1 MKKELGIFAGLAAI
15 FLVAY
20 FLNLADT
27 QIQNAIIEAF
37 SMLQWYARKHTLA
50 CVIPAM
56 FIAGGIATFL
66 SKEAVLRHLGPKA
79 NKLEAYTVASV
90 SGTVLAVCSCSVLP
104 MFAGIYRVGAG
115 LGPASAFLYS
125 GPAINVMAIFLTA
138 RVLGFQIGLARV
150 IGAVLFAYVIG
161 YAMALIF
168 RSEEQSRE
176 KTIMQLPDPPPSR
189 RSLLQTSLYFA
200 SMIGFLVFSDWA
212 NPSKAVV
219 PVKQDVVAVAAKG
232 TRLTLPE
239 KAQLDVAMIEE
250 SGDHLTVELREP
262 IAGLEEKARIVL
274 AKSDVRVD
282 AVRRGNPGTIIAVNA
297 GAVAVTADK
306 ARFRLPDGARL
317 IAAVLQDTRTDMTLQ
332 TEQPVGNLHKQAK
345 LVVAKADIDLGAIGE
360 ETPANYRW
368 AAWVFD
374 HRWYFAGACAA
385 ALAAML
391 MFWFDRAEL
400 GEWMGQTWSFAKLII
415 PLLFAGVFITGFV
428 GALLP
433 EEQVARWV
441 GGNSLAANFIASL
454 IGAMWYFATLTEIP
468 ILEALFGLGMGKGP
482 GLALLLA
489 GPALSVPSI
498 AVIYSVVGF
507 KKTAVFVGLVVV
519 MSTIVGM
526 VFGAFV
532 V

>member
-1 MKKELGIFAGLAAI
+1 MKKELAILAGLAAI

-20 FLNLADT
+20 FLNLADPR
-27 QIQNAIIEAF
+27 IQNAVMEAF
-37 SMLQWYARKHTLA
+37 SMLQWYARNHTLA

-79 NKLEAYTVASV
+79 NKLEAYSVASV

-138 RVLGFQIGLARV
+138 RVLGFDIGLARV
-150 IGAVLFAYVIG
+150 IGAVAFAYIIG
-161 YAMALIF
+161 YLMAVIF
-168 RSEEQSRE
+168 RKEEQSRE
-176 KTIMQLPDPPPSR
+176 KAFLQLPDPPPSR
-189 RSLLQTSLYFA
+189 RNLLQTSLYFA

-232 TRLTLPE
+232 TRLTLPDQ
-239 KAQLDVAMIEE
+239 AQLDVGVIEE
-250 SGDHLTVELREP
+250 NGDHLTVELRES
-262 IAGLEEKARIVL
+262 IAGLQEKATIVL
-274 AKSDVRVD
+274 AKSDVQMD
-282 AVRRGNPGTIIAVNA
+282 AIRRGNPGSIVPVRA
-297 GAVAVTADK
+297 GAVVVTADR
-306 ARFRLPDGARL
+306 ARVRLPDNARL

-332 TEQPVGNLHKQAK
+332 TAEPVGNLHKQAK

-360 ETPANYRW
+360 QTPSNYRW

-374 HRWYFAGACAA
+374 HRWYFAGVCAV
-385 ALAAML
+385 ALAMML
-391 MFWFDRAEL
+391 LFWFDRAEL
-400 GEWMGQTWSFAKLII
+400 GEWMGQTWSFAKSII

-441 GGNSLAANFIASL
+441 GGNSLTANFTAAV

-498 AVIYSVVGF
+498 AVIYSVIGF
-507 KKTAVFVGLVVV
+507 KKTSVFCLLVVLMSTFVG
-519 MSTIVGM
+519 MA
-526 VFGAFV
+526 FGWFFV
-532 V
+532 